1 MAECMRNA
9 FSPCRSE
16 AAAYNTMVTRV
27 RSECAAAR
35 RERTSGDGAA
45 VLHLLV
51 PFVALASVQMVY

>member
-1 MAECMRNA
+1 
-9 FSPCRSE
+9 
-16 AAAYNTMVTRV
+16 MVTRV